1 MQSTPLRNRKRQWRH
16 SQWLARP
23 GPHPSCL
30 DGHTDVSGGSQSSF
44 LLSFSPPPS
53 NRLFAHP
60 LQTCH
65 LSHYSSALASCVPQ
79 YKPGESV
86 STSQALW
93 RIFDSFNSLNF
104 FFSIGMQLSV
114 AMAFCANRSP
124 LFHVVFSEKSS
135 CSVCHRMNCSDNQII
150 HRWKALEIL
159 PFLLAVPESHLRPAR
174 TNHCI

>member
-16 SQWLARP
+16 SQWLACP

-44 LLSFSPPPS
+44 LLSFSPPPPS

-65 LSHYSSALASCVPQ
+65 LSHYSSALASCIPQ

-86 STSQALW
+86 STSQALR
-93 RIFDSFNSLNF
+93 RIFDSFNSLKF
-104 FFSIGMQLSV
+104 FFLLGCSCQLPWHSV
-114 AMAFCANRSP
+114 QTEALYSMLCFQRSHP
-124 LFHVVFSEKSS
+124 AV
-135 CSVCHRMNCSDNQII
+135 SVT
-150 HRWKALEIL
+150 E
-159 PFLLAVPESHLRPAR
+159 
-174 TNHCI
+174 